1 MANQVLLNN
10 VAYLERLLCDMQ
22 DRITRMTKLTN
33 SIQAEELY
41 YVQYEMPRNLL
52 KFPSELRF
60 HPIIK
65 FLLWL
70 CFGIYLFAGGSAW
83 AGALILLP
91 LNLYFMKRNR
101 SLLVSVA
108 LGLFSAYLYV
118 AAFFLIF
125 ADDNPF
131 DAHVNSFK
139 LLLACALAYG
149 ITYLFGKWRI
159 KQTNAESDIEN
170 DMTSKQNE
178 LIRNRN
184 QQLRTQCKT
193 LGDEVRSLQTQVSE
207 AVRQMGFP
215 PDYVCLDAV
224 RFFIRALRNDR
235 ADNFRQLIDLYESNN
250 YRRQMVQGQQEL
262 NNLMNQQ
269 VYNQERMSQLL
280 AFSNGLSAANL
291 AAQIQNNAE
300 IRALNR
306 AVGVRPS
313 DYD

>member
-1 MANQVLLNN
+1 MANQALLNN

-41 YVQYEMPRNLL
+41 YVRYEMPLNIF
-52 KFPSELRF
+52 KFPKELRF

-70 CFGIYLFAGGSAW
+70 CFGLYLVAGGAAW
-83 AGALILLP
+83 SICLLLLP
-91 LNLYFMKRNR
+91 VNLYFMKRNR
-101 SLLVSVA
+101 SLLISLAVGFFSFYIYIISPM
-108 LGLFSAYLYV
+108 LF
-118 AAFFLIF
+118 I
-125 ADDNPF
+125 DDNPMGGHLTSVKF
-131 DAHVNSFK
+131 C
-139 LLLACALAYG
+139 LACVLAYG

-178 LIRNRN
+178 LIRSRN
-184 QQLRTQCKT
+184 QQLRTQCKA

-269 VYNQERMSQLL
+269 IYNQERMSQLL